1 MGRKTLQL
9 KNYSSAQIKEYF
21 KTEEKYTIGIRLYAV
36 YQVSKGVSTRKL
48 EELYNTSFK
57 QIANWVHQFDNEGID
72 GLKNKPK
79 SGRISKLNEK
89 QKQRIKKLVLKES
102 PEKYGYE
109 TATWTGPLLIDW
121 IKKNYSI
128 EYKKAQIY
136 NIMKKMNLT
145 FQKGKGIYPEADK
158 VQQKEFVRDIK
169 KTSKS
174 KEE

>member
-9 KNYSSAQIKEYF
+9 KNYSAEQVKQYF
-21 KTEEKYTIGIRLYAV
+21 TTEEKYTVGIRLYAV

-57 QIANWVHQFDNEGID
+57 QIANWVHQFDNEGIE

-79 SGRISKLNEK
+79 SGRISKLNDK
-89 QKQRIKKLVLKES
+89 QQQRIKKLVLNES

-109 TATWTGPLLIDW
+109 TETWTGLLVIDW

-136 NIMKKMNLT
+136 NIMRKMNLT
-145 FQKGKGIYPEADK
+145 FQKGKGVYPEADK
-158 VQQKEFVRDIK
+158 VQQKEFVRNIK
-169 KTSKS
+169 KISDT
-174 KEE
+174 KEK